1 VDKDD
6 MILISVDDHIIEP
19 PDMFK
24 NHLPQKY
31 LADAPQLVH
40 QDSGADVWK
49 FRDIVI
55 PNVALNAVAGRPKE
69 EYGLEPD
76 GLDEIRPGC
85 FDVDER
91 VKDMNAGGV
100 LAQMNFP
107 SFPGFAARLFATDDP
122 DFSLALVQAYNDWH
136 IDEWCGAHP
145 GRFIPMALPVIWD
158 AEQCAAEVRRV
169 SEKGVHSLTFS
180 ENPAALGYPS
190 FHDPYRDPLWKALV
204 DTDTVLSVHI
214 GSSGRLSIPA
224 VDSPPDV
231 MITLQPMNIVQAA
244 ADLLWSKP
252 IKDYPDLKVALSE
265 GGTGWIP
272 YFLERVDRTF
282 DMHSTWTLQDFGGKL
297 PSEVFREHFL
307 TCFISDPLG
316 VKLRHE
322 IGVDNISWEMDYPHS
337 DSVWPHAPEE
347 LSEVFGA
354 ENVPDDEIDKIT
366 HRNAMRWYSFDPF
379 AHVPREKAT
388 VGALR
393 AAAAGHD
400 ISIQAR
406 SHHTIDASQKLANF
420 QTQIKAATGHTTT
433 R

>member
-1 VDKDD
+1 MDKND

-19 PDMFK
+19 PDMFE
-24 NHLPQKY
+24 NHLAAKY
-31 LADAPQLVH
+31 KDDAPRLVH
-40 QDSGADVWK
+40 MENGTDVWK
-49 FRDIVI
+49 FRDRVI

-69 EYGLEPD
+69 EYGLEPE

-85 FDVDER
+85 YDVHER

-100 LAQMNFP
+100 LASMNFP
-107 SFPGFAARLFATDDP
+107 SFPGFAARLFATEDS

-136 IDEWCGAHP
+136 IDEWCGAYP

-158 AEQCAAEVRRV
+158 AELCAQEVRRV
-169 SEKGVHSLTFS
+169 AKKGVHSLTFS

-190 FHDPYRDPLWKALV
+190 FHDEYWNPLWKALV

-214 GSSGRLSIPA
+214 GSSGRLSIPST
-224 VDSPPDV
+224 DSPPDV
-231 MITLQPMNIVQAA
+231 MITLQPMNIVSAA
-244 ADLLWSKP
+244 SDLLWSRP
-252 IKDYPDLKVALSE
+252 VKDYPDLKIALSE

-282 DMHSTWTLQDFGGKL
+282 EMHSTWTLQDFGGKL

-316 VKLRHE
+316 VNLRHR
-322 IGVDNISWEMDYPHS
+322 IGIDNIAWEMDYPHS
-337 DSVWPHAPEE
+337 DSMWPDGPEE
-347 LSEVFGA
+347 LGEVMNA
-354 ENVPDDEIDKIT
+354 ESVPKDEVDKMT
-366 HRNAMRWYSFDPF
+366 HLNAMRWYSFDPF
-379 AHVPREKAT
+379 SHVPREQAT

-400 ISIQAR
+400 ISVQAR
-406 SHHTIDASQKLANF
+406 SHHQTDAADKVAAF
-420 QTQIKAATGHTTT
+420 QTQIRAAVGHSASK
-433 R
+433 

>member
-1 VDKDD
+1 LNNDD

-19 PDMFK
+19 PDMFLD
-24 NHLPQKY
+24 HLPDKY
-31 LADAPQLVH
+31 KLDAPRLVH
-40 QDSGADVWK
+40 NPDGSDVWT

-69 EYGLEPD
+69 EYGLEPQ

-85 FDVDER
+85 YNVDER
-91 VKDMNAGGV
+91 IKDMNAGGV
-100 LAQMNFP
+100 LASMNFP
-107 SFPGFAARLFATDDP
+107 SFPGFAARLFATEDS

-158 AEQCAAEVRRV
+158 AELCAAEVRRC
-169 SEKGVHSLTFS
+169 SKKGVHSLTFS

-190 FHDPYRDPLWKALV
+190 FHDAYWNPLWEALV
-204 DTDTVLSVHI
+204 DTNTVLSVHI

-244 ADLLWSKP
+244 ADLLWSRP
-252 IKDYPDLKVALSE
+252 VKDYPDLRIALSE

-272 YFLERVDRTF
+272 YFLDRVDRTF
-282 DMHSTWTLQDFGGKL
+282 EMHATWTMQDFGGKL

-307 TCFISDPLG
+307 TCFISDPVG
-316 VKLRHE
+316 VKLRHD
-322 IGVDNISWEMDYPHS
+322 IGIDNIAWEMDYPHS
-337 DSVWPHAPEE
+337 DSMWPGAPEE
-347 LSEVFGA
+347 LGA
-354 ENVPDDEIDKIT
+354 VLADEHVPDGEINKMT
-366 HRNAMRWYSFDPF
+366 YENACRWYSFDPF
-379 AHVPREKAT
+379 THIPRGNAT

-393 AAAAGHD
+393 RAAEGHD
-400 ISIQAR
+400 TSIQAR
-406 SHHTIDASQKLANF
+406 SHHSRDAADKLGSF
-420 QTQIKAATGHTTT
+420 QQQIAAASAQLT
-433 R
+433 

>member
-1 VDKDD
+1 LNNDD

-19 PDMFK
+19 PDMFLD
-24 NHLPQKY
+24 HLPDKFK
-31 LADAPQLVH
+31 LDAPRLVH
-40 QDSGADVWK
+40 NPDGSDVWT

-69 EYGLEPD
+69 EYGLEPQ

-85 FDVDER
+85 YDVDER
-91 VKDMNAGGV
+91 IKDMNAGGV
-100 LAQMNFP
+100 LASMNFP
-107 SFPGFAARLFATDDP
+107 SFPGFAARLFATEDS

-158 AEQCAAEVRRV
+158 AELCAAEVRRC
-169 SEKGVHSLTFS
+169 SKKGVHSLTFS

-190 FHDPYRDPLWKALV
+190 FHDAHWNPLWEALV
-204 DTDTVLSVHI
+204 DTNTVLSVHI

-244 ADLLWSKP
+244 ADLLWSRP
-252 IKDYPDLKVALSE
+252 VKDYPDLRIALSE

-272 YFLERVDRTF
+272 YFLDRVDRTF
-282 DMHSTWTLQDFGGKL
+282 EMHATWTMQDFGGNL

-307 TCFISDPLG
+307 TCFISDPVG
-316 VKLRHE
+316 VKLRHD
-322 IGVDNISWEMDYPHS
+322 IGIDNIAWEMDYPHS
-337 DSVWPHAPEE
+337 DSMWPGAPEE
-347 LSEVFGA
+347 LGA
-354 ENVPDDEIDKIT
+354 VLADEHVPDGEINKMT
-366 HRNAMRWYSFDPF
+366 YENACRWYSFDPF
-379 AHVPREKAT
+379 THIPRENAT

-393 AAAAGHD
+393 RAAEGHD
-400 ISIQAR
+400 TRIRAR
-406 SHHTIDASQKLANF
+406 SHHTRDAADKLGSF
-420 QTQIKAATGHTTT
+420 QQQIAAASAQLT
-433 R
+433 